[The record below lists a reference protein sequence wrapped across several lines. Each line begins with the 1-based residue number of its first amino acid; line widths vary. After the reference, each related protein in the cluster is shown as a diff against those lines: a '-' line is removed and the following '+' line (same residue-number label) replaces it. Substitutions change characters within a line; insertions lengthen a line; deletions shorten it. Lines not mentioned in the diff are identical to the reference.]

1 MRPPHQQAWVRLQLK
16 PKPITKSLGLS
27 SNLCPRHHHHQS
39 LGLGSNLSPSSRPTW
54 ASPRHPF
61 LTSPW
66 AGCFNLSPNQFSSW
80 QSPRHHL
87 LHGLPLR
94 LDILFRGRL
103 PTPAVPWRDGQWR
116 QSRGI
121 QEMLPPWRL
130 EREEVMGK
138 MGEGGSH
145 AWNVGW

>member
-54 ASPRHPF
+54 ANPRHPF
-61 LTSPW
+61 LTSTW
-66 AGCFNLSPNQFSSW
+66 VGCFNLSPNQFSSW
-80 QSPRHHL
+80 TSPRHHL
-87 LHGLPLR
+87 LHGLPFH

-103 PTPAVPWRDGQWR
+103 PTSAAPWREERRR

-121 QEMLPPWRL
+121 QEMLSSWRL
-130 EREEVMGK
+130 ARMPAWLERVMVAGEEQ
-138 MGEGGSH
+138 GSR
-145 AWNVGW
+145 